1 MKRLSVVLILAAL
14 SQLVFAQN
22 SARMLSGVNAQTS
35 TSYTFVPL
43 DTTRLTTFANSSN
56 GAWTLPSPLTYGFGI
71 GTIYSVQNLGS
82 GTLTINCSSCLIFSS
97 SSSGSS
103 VLTLAAGAGA
113 DIYSGGLSYSAFL
126 GGGGGGGGG
135 GSGCVVNP
143 ADNGCALSGT
153 PSIDLFIGA
162 IGPGTGW
169 LAQLLATGYQFQVPL
184 NVQGSN
190 AGAISLGFNPDPGV
204 GSGVAIVAPASGT
217 PFNIYLPQVVC
228 SGYVQFSAIGNKA
241 TTGCE
246 ASINLASDVGTSVL
260 PVANGGTGNATAQ
273 GALLNLFPT
282 PSGNGTLVYYQAG
295 NWNAFNG
302 NTGTPSLFSELSNGS
317 PGWINIPLPVADGGT
332 GQTSLVDFYFYKGN
346 GTGNM
351 QKSAVS
357 DNGTTVTS
365 SEPINV
371 PSCSGCSTPT
381 VGTPSISVNTTGAGS
396 GATATLVSGSFQ
408 YGGNIQLTTGSS
420 PGTASPLLTVTFATA
435 FPTNAFCTVTESDAS
450 PAGTDVQLSSSGQNS
465 PSSFSLGVL
474 GTALTAHSSY
484 AWFYTCQG
492 H

>member
-1 MKRLSVVLILAAL
+1 MKRLSIVLFLAAL

-43 DTTRLTTFANSSN
+43 DTTRLTTYANSAN

-82 GTLTINCSSCLIFSS
+82 GTLTINCSSCLIFSA

-169 LAQLLATGYQFQVPL
+169 LAQLLSTGYQFTVPL
-184 NVQGSN
+184 NVQGTN
-190 AGAISLGFNPDPGV
+190 AGAISYGFGTDPGI
-204 GSGVAIVAPASGT
+204 GSGVGIVGPASGT

-246 ASINLASDVGTSVL
+246 SSINLASDVGTSVL
-260 PVANGGTGNATAQ
+260 SVPNGGTGNATAQ
-273 GALLNLFPT
+273 GALLNLLCT

-295 NWNAFNG
+295 SWQCFAG
-302 NTGTPSLFSELSNGS
+302 NTSTPGFYTELSNGA
-317 PGWINIPLPVADGGT
+317 PGWVQVPIPVPDGGT
-332 GQTSLVDFYFYKGN
+332 GQTTMTAFYFYKGN

-365 SEPINV
+365 TEPINI
-371 PSCSGCSTPT
+371 PSCTGCSTPT

-396 GATATLVSGSFQ
+396 GATVSLTSGSFQ

-420 PGTASPLLTVTFATA
+420 PGTASPLLTVTFATP
-435 FPTNAFCTVTESDAS
+435 FPTNAFCTITESDAI
-450 PAGTDVQLSSSGQNS
+450 PAGSDILLSSTGQNS
-465 PSSFSLGVL
+465 PSSFSLGV
-474 GTALTAHSSY
+474 GSTPLTAHQPYS
-484 AWFYTCQG
+484 WFYTCQG